1 MRLIA
6 TRQGLLRAPAP
17 APAARRGWL
26 KGLGAALGAALLAR
40 PAQAS
45 PTQITSDPDSAYT
58 GEIMLVPYTFAP
70 YGWLECNG
78 SLLPINEYDALFSLI
93 GTTYGGDGQTTFG
106 LPDLRGRAPIH
117 RGQGPGLSNH
127 PLGQTGG
134 QETVVLTA
142 NTLPAHTHGLNNSGA
157 AATSST
163 PTGLVPAVPAGTDAN
178 GETVAI
184 LAYATPATGTE
195 AASEITATGS
205 SSPAT
210 IDLRS
215 GLLVM
220 RYCICT
226 TGVYPSQP

>member
-45 PTQITSDPDSAYT
+45 PTQITSDPRFAYI

-70 YGWLECNG
+70 EGWLNCDG
-78 SLLPINEYDALFSLI
+78 SLLSISQYDTLYSLL
-93 GTTYGGDGQTTFG
+93 GTTYGGDGVQTFG

-127 PLGQTGG
+127 QLGQMGG
-134 QETVVLTA
+134 QESA
-142 NTLPAHTHGLNNSGA
+142 TLVTNSLPTHTHGINNSGA

-178 GETVAI
+178 GETVAV
-184 LAYATPATGTE
+184 LAYTGSPNTSE
-195 AASEITATGS
+195 AASAITATGS
-205 SSPAT
+205 NAA

-220 RYCICT
+220 RYCIAT
-226 TGVYPSQP
+226 NGIYPSQS